1 MVGRRP
7 DKTIEIRREVLHRAA
22 KKKNLYRENKWEE
35 DRSYTAAD
43 NVSDCMEEDTQT
55 GSKPAMG
62 EVAQRLQ
69 VERAQ
74 DTLLTTF
81 KTSVAEFRK
90 RANKNYNRPAL
101 TKAFNEPLTEGS
113 IYRVKDIIPMHTH
126 RRMEQIWT
134 MEEIDSKRVSMIRA
148 PKSLLKYSK
157 DPYGMLNRGIIPIL
171 KCLNF
176 LYKGYIRSPRTKKR
190 YRFSAVKAQVGVRQ
204 RLEAVTYFT
213 NVLKECGW

>member
-1 MVGRRP
+1 MVGRRS

-22 KKKNLYRENKWEE
+22 KKKNLYREE
-35 DRSYTAAD
+35 DQPYTAAD

-55 GSKPAMG
+55 GSKAAMT
-62 EVAQRLQ
+62 EAAQQLQ
-69 VERAQ
+69 LERAQ
-74 DTLLTTF
+74 DTLRTTHN
-81 KTSVAEFRK
+81 TCVAKFRK
-90 RANKNYNRPAL
+90 RANKNYNRSAL

-171 KCLNF
+171 KCMNF
-176 LYKGYIRSPRTKKR
+176 MYKGYIRTPRTKKR

-204 RLEAVTYFT
+204 IFEAVTFFT
-213 NVLKECGW
+213 NVLKADGYG

>member
-1 MVGRRP
+1 MVGRRS

-22 KKKNLYRENKWEE
+22 KKKSLYREE
-35 DRSYTAAD
+35 DQSYTAAD
-43 NVSDCMEEDTQT
+43 NVSDCMEEDTPT
-55 GSKPAMG
+55 GSKAAMT
-62 EVAQRLQ
+62 EAAQQLQ
-69 VERAQ
+69 LERAQ
-74 DTLLTTF
+74 DTLRTTHN
-81 KTSVAEFRK
+81 TCVAEFRK
-90 RANKNYNRPAL
+90 RANKNYNRSAL

-126 RRMEQIWT
+126 RRVEQIWT
-134 MEEIDSKRVSMIRA
+134 MEEVASKRVSMIRA

-204 RLEAVTYFT
+204 RFEAVTHFS
-213 NVLKECGW
+213 NVLKADGW

>member
-1 MVGRRP
+1 MVGRRS

-22 KKKNLYRENKWEE
+22 KKKNLYREE
-35 DRSYTAAD
+35 DQPYTAVD

-55 GSKPAMG
+55 GSKAAMT
-62 EVAQRLQ
+62 EAAQQLQ
-69 VERAQ
+69 LERALV
-74 DTLLTTF
+74 TLRTTHS
-81 KTSVAEFRK
+81 TRLAEFRK
-90 RANKNYNRPAL
+90 RANKNYNRSVV

-113 IYRVKDIIPMHTH
+113 IYRVKDIIPIHTH

-134 MEEIDSKRVSMIRA
+134 LEEIDSKRVSMIRA

-157 DPYGMLNRGIIPIL
+157 DPYGTLSRGIIPIL

-176 LYKGYIRSPRTKKR
+176 VYKGYIRTPRTKKR

-204 RLEAVTYFT
+204 LFEAVTYFT
-213 NVLKECGW
+213 NVLKADVW